1 MTSPFRCLFFAAAF
15 VVAASA
21 FAQSPTERAA
31 QLLDQGQF
39 LAAEQLIEP
48 LALAKKPDPVAVWEL
63 SRVRIGQQLTEDGIK
78 LAEKAIKLDPT
89 QARFHAQLGSAYMAH
104 MANAGRLDRSSYAG
118 KMRKAFE
125 KALQLDPKNV
135 TALAGLARYHWNFG
149 TSKEDLTKATEYAEA
164 ARKLDAYAGEFELG
178 SIAVRRNDMPTA
190 LAHFEAAIAAKPDS
204 VDAHTS
210 CGLALLRLGR
220 RAEARER
227 FQTALKISPAAEM
240 ARDSL
245 QILDKADELDAKK
258 R

>member
-1 MTSPFRCLFFAAAF
+1 MTSFLLRLFASTVLAGAAI
-15 VVAASA
+15 A
-21 FAQSPTERAA
+21 FAQSPTDRAA
-31 QLLDQGQF
+31 ELLDKGQF
-39 LAAEQLIEP
+39 LAAEQLIES

-89 QARFHAQLGSAYMAH
+89 QARFHAQLGSAYMVH
-104 MANAGRLDRSSYAG
+104 MATAGRLDRSSYAG

-125 KALQLDPKNV
+125 KALQLEPKNA

-149 TSKEDLTKATEYAEA
+149 TTKEDLAKATDYAEA
-164 ARKLDAYAGEFELG
+164 ARKIDAYAGEFELG
-178 SIAVRRNDMPTA
+178 SVAVRRNDMPTA
-190 LAHFEAAIAAKPDS
+190 LTHFEAAVAAKPDS
-204 VDAHTS
+204 IEAQTA

-227 FQTALKISPAAEM
+227 FQTALKLSPAAEM

-245 QILDKADELDAKK
+245 QILDKAEELDAKK